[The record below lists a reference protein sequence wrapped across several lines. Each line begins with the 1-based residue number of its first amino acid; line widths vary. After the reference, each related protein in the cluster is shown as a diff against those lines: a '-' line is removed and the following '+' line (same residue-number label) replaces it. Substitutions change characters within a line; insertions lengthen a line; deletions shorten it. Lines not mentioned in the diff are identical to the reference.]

1 MQRAF
6 EKLNYREQT
15 LLEKR
20 LAICMTCGR
29 VGSWKNRPTFEELAV
44 MFEGSTASGAERAY
58 RKAVDKLTELL
69 VAEGAIHAVRLK
81 QKSKIKRKKKIA
93 AAIYEYQADCDGEW
107 GKISFDFEKQ
117 HRQRSS
123 MLADWDTIKTNRF
136 ANKAVAY
143 LLNCENEKLPKETMV
158 AFEP

>member
-6 EKLNYREQT
+6 EKLNYRERT

-58 RKAVDKLTELL
+58 RRAVDKLTELL
-69 VAEGAIHAVRLK
+69 VAEGALHAVRLK
-81 QKSKIKRKKKIA
+81 QVSKTKRKKKIA
-93 AAIYEYQADCDGEW
+93 AAIYEYHVDCDGEW
-107 GKISFDFEKQ
+107 GEITSNFENSTAEII
-117 HRQRSS
+117 R
-123 MLADWDTIKTNRF
+123 LADWDTMKTNRF
-136 ANKAVAY
+136 ANKAIAY